1 MDNPA
6 LAARRILFGTGIGL
20 LLIVFLSMRE
30 ERLPLEANIG
40 WSILIAAVLVIIV
53 AYSIPLDSESEGKL
67 AQMFPAKDDI
77 LTGKDVEMEINAETK
92 YEDTGGAWAQLE
104 EAMLSS
110 NLEEAE

>member
-40 WSILIAAVLVIIV
+40 WSILIAALLVIIV
-53 AYSIPLDSESEGKL
+53 AYSIPLDSEFLIDYTLVCELG
-67 AQMFPAKDDI
+67 
-77 LTGKDVEMEINAETK
+77 TK
-92 YEDTGGAWAQLE
+92 NRG
-104 EAMLSS
+104 
-110 NLEEAE
+110 